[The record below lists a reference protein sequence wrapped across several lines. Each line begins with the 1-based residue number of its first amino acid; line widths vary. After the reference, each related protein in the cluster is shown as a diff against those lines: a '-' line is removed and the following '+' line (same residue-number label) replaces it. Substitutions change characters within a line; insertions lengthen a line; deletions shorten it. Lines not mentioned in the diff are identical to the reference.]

1 MEHLNGSAMLVN
13 PPEDLLPINNAAL
26 GILISMMSQHGCMA
40 AESRLTALLTGL
52 NTTDQHQY
60 RLTMD
65 TERNR
70 WRTANPDKQFPPAP
84 VYLANNGEVIAA
96 VEQVKAEAPKS
107 EAVSVPT
114 QQAPQPDLPKQLPAI
129 FSLAL
134 PVSNPLVQR
143 KLQFSAASPVMPT
156 SKEHTSSAPATS
168 RATGSP
174 ERSWVEVA
182 AAVPA
187 SDPHMALGK
196 QMGTVIAG
204 AVAHHA
210 KAITATTKA
219 GVQRLEGLALTE
231 AANRGKLAL
240 ELAALSTRHD
250 ELCKEVRDKAFYAAP
265 PVQPPPAP
273 VATCDHAAHERRIT
287 RLEHSQA
294 QPAAPAPSPVI
305 PDAFQRRLEALEGA
319 PRSDA
324 PLTNTEY
331 ERRLSVLESYHAR
344 LEANSTNLGLHDGR
358 LLVLEAVR
366 TTRAEARL
374 AEQERISDI
383 EKEQIRQ
390 AQSLTLA
397 ITELAALQAVPA
409 VSWQYTP
416 SAQTIR
422 PEPAPSTGAIS
433 PSVLELLR
441 QSADVPLPDSPPSEE
456 QIVDRVQPPA
466 EIQPPQDFS
475 ADIQRLN
482 TTVGQALQH
491 LTDLS
496 REAARHNSVADEFIK
511 IRQEQEAFAE
521 KVLTDFTAIL
531 QQRTLVTDQTHS
543 HLQQQITAL
552 RGTTDYL
559 DAAIKHT
566 ASTADGLQG
575 AHNALVDEHNE
586 LKTNINGPWHAR
598 IVHDLNWQW
607 AQVKSIKDHMVG
619 PGWRTESGY
628 ESPRALDVDQNLLLQ
643 PKLMLEQAVMHI
655 TRPRSRPPTPQHQ
668 WGGANPLPHSVGSS
682 MLQLAAAPAGPEPDD
697 FLLEHNRALLP
708 YVALP
713 APIADASDAMEVE
726 GMRPDPHQ
734 AGPMS
739 YAVDA
744 SVASTTPT
752 ELVTRMATPESPARL
767 TWHTPQPHQPEMAYE
782 HVEHTTQIRV
792 ITSGGSSPL
801 IARVPVLNDD
811 LSPRGVYQVTEL
823 QRVFNDLDE
832 WAAEVNRN
840 KQPMASPGSDD
851 DTPSLVAQH
860 SNEAELQEDLVRYAA
875 KTRQTVAALA
885 KLKDSTN
892 GLTLAEQQE
901 LQAMTAEL
909 QQGDVEP
916 LPVAPSLPTPASP
929 PDAAKP
935 QPAATPKTKPAAT
948 PDRAKATTKTPPRG
962 MQAPTVDTWPEIH
975 PSLSARWLGTGEAS
989 FKDNRIYLT
998 REQQQ
1003 LHEQFF
1009 SRDPALVSLAQ
1020 DDPATRL
1027 HIFTAD
1033 NGSFVTPKRVMLD
1046 SGAHLMVLLSE
1057 TIANRMGLTWQE
1069 GTSPLKGVGGVGGS
1083 RGRADQ
1089 AVHVRLGGCPDADPS
1104 STAFQ
1109 GCYTL
1114 TCRPII
1120 MTDRLVQDIGHDVL
1134 LGQGFMRPCLGVID
1148 HLSERFSYS
1157 PAWMKHGCADFRVSV
1172 PCRMSKA
1179 KETPAI
1185 IAMLTGGEED
1195 PRNTTSSYCG
1205 GLDIHVKSGQP
1216 SRTAVPIAPGMPQTA
1231 IPKTVD
1237 YLHQRLQQSARNLED
1252 HQAAQRLVA
1261 RAQHT
1266 TTKTSP
1272 QVLEP
1277 QGVVYSVQ
1285 GLKQSGRLM
1294 DGLRLDL
1301 SGAPT
1306 HLMEQVASIKA
1317 QLRAELLQEL
1327 RGNVASTPARAPVP
1341 IPTED
1346 PIAAT
1351 VTQVPSTA
1359 PQTSAG
1365 KNHLPYEVHPDW
1377 LEQGACLSS
1386 RPAHHPGAHAPTAI
1400 VLGCIVAALPVAQA
1414 ACIHDHLA
1422 HAASWPASWI
1432 WGVLFAV
1439 VVTFSCMW
1447 IRGRPRS

>member
-1 MEHLNGSAMLVN
+1 MEHLNGSAVLIN
-13 PPEDLLPINNAAL
+13 PLEDLLPLNNAAL
-26 GILISMMSQHGCMA
+26 GVLISMMSQHGCLA
-40 AESRLTALLTGL
+40 AERRLTTLLTGL
-52 NTTDQHQY
+52 NNADQQQY
-60 RLTMD
+60 HLTMD

-70 WRTANPDKQFPPAP
+70 WRAANPDRKFPPAP
-84 VYLANNGEVIAA
+84 VHLDNNGEVI
-96 VEQVKAEAPKS
+96 VVTEPVKAKAPKP
-107 EAVSVPT
+107 EPITVPLRHE
-114 QQAPQPDLPKQLPAI
+114 PQPQELKQIPAI
-129 FSLAL
+129 FSLAP
-134 PVSNPLVQR
+134 PVSNPSVQR
-143 KLQFSAASPVMPT
+143 KLHFTTTSPTLPPAEGQAT
-156 SKEHTSSAPATS
+156 SAPATS
-168 RATGSP
+168 RATTLP

-187 SDPHMALGK
+187 GDPHMALGK
-196 QMGTVIAG
+196 QMGAVIAG

-210 KAITATTKA
+210 KGITATTKA

-231 AANRGKLAL
+231 AVNRGKLAT
-240 ELAALSTRHD
+240 ELAALSTKHD
-250 ELCKEVRDKAFYAAP
+250 KLCKEVRDKAFYAAP

-273 VATCDHAAHERRIT
+273 ASTCNHAAHERRISQ
-287 RLEHSQA
+287 LEQLQA
-294 QPAAPAPSPVI
+294 QPVAPAPAPMI

-319 PRSDA
+319 SRSDT
-324 PLTNTEY
+324 PLTNAEY
-331 ERRLSVLESYHAR
+331 ERRLGVLESYHAR
-344 LEANSTNLGLHDGR
+344 LEANSTNISLHDGR
-358 LLVLEAVR
+358 LLVLEAAR
-366 TTRAEARL
+366 TTQAEARL
-374 AEQERISDI
+374 VEQERINNI

-397 ITELAALQAVPA
+397 ISELAGLQAVPS
-409 VSWQYTP
+409 VSWQFTP
-416 SAQTIR
+416 PAHATVS
-422 PEPAPSTGAIS
+422 EPAPSTRVVS
-433 PSVLELLR
+433 PSVMELLR
-441 QSADVPLPDSPPSEE
+441 ESADVPLPDSPPSED
-456 QIVDRVQPPA
+456 QMACVVQPVA
-466 EIQPPQDFS
+466 AIQPPQDFS
-475 ADIQRLN
+475 ADIQRLDTN
-482 TTVGQALQH
+482 VNKALH
-491 LTDLS
+491 GLS
-496 REAARHNSVADEFIK
+496 VLSGEAARHNPVADEFIK
-511 IRQEQEAFAE
+511 LRQEQEAFAG
-521 KVLTDFTAIL
+521 KMLTDFSEIL
-531 QQRTLVTDQTHS
+531 QQRTVVNDQAHS

-552 RGTTDYL
+552 QGTTGHL
-559 DAAIKHT
+559 DEANKHT
-566 ASTADGLQG
+566 ANTVDGLQG

-586 LKTNINGPWHAR
+586 LKTNVNGPWHAR

-607 AQVKSIKDHMVG
+607 AQIKNIKDHIVG
-619 PGWRTESGY
+619 SGWRTESGY
-628 ESPRALDVDQNLLLQ
+628 ESPRALEVDQSLLLQ

-668 WGGANPLPHSVGSS
+668 WGGADPLPHSVGSS
-682 MLQLAAAPAGPEPDD
+682 MLQLGAAPVDLHHED
-697 FLLEHNRALLP
+697 FLLEDNRALLA
-708 YVALP
+708 YMASN
-713 APIADASDAMEVE
+713 APHEGANDAMDVE
-726 GMRPDPHQ
+726 GMRPDPHHV
-734 AGPMS
+734 GPMS

-752 ELVTRMATPESPARL
+752 DLVTRVATPESPARL
-767 TWHTPQPHQPEMAYE
+767 TWHTPQPHQPDVAYE
-782 HVEHTTQIRV
+782 HIEHTTQLRV
-792 ITSGGSSPL
+792 ITSGGSSPI
-801 IARVPVLNDD
+801 IARMPVLNDD

-840 KQPMASPGSDD
+840 KMQVPGPSIDD
-851 DTPSLVAQH
+851 DTPSLVMQH
-860 SNEAELQEDLVRYAA
+860 SSEAELQEDLVRYAA

-885 KLKDSTN
+885 KLKDSAN

-916 LPVAPSLPTPASP
+916 LPVASSLPTPASP
-929 PDAAKP
+929 VGATKP
-935 QPAATPKTKPAAT
+935 QSAAIPTTKPV
-948 PDRAKATTKTPPRG
+948 AKHKSAQSKAKTSPRG
-962 MQAPTVDTWPEIH
+962 VQAPTANAWPEIH
-975 PSLSARWLGTGEAS
+975 PSLSARWLGTGEAN

-998 REQQQ
+998 QEQQQ

-1033 NGSFVTPKRVMLD
+1033 NGAFVTPKRVMLD

-1089 AVHVRLGGCPDADPS
+1089 AVHVRLGGCPDINPT
-1104 STAFQ
+1104 STTFQ

-1120 MTDRLVQDIGHDVL
+1120 MTERLVQDIGHDVL

-1179 KETPAI
+1179 KEGPAI

-1195 PRNTTSSYCG
+1195 PSNTTGSYCG
-1205 GLDIHVKSGQP
+1205 GLDIHVKGGQP
-1216 SRTAVPIAPGMPQTA
+1216 ARAAVPIAPGMPQSA

-1252 HQAAQRLVA
+1252 HQAAQRLVS

-1266 TTKTSP
+1266 TPRTP

-1317 QLRAELLQEL
+1317 QLRTELLQEL
-1327 RGNVASTPARAPVP
+1327 RSNVAPATARAPTP
-1341 IPTED
+1341 APAED
-1346 PIAAT
+1346 PVAAT
-1351 VTQVPSTA
+1351 VTQVPSA
-1359 PQTSAG
+1359 MPRTSAVMS
-1365 KNHLPYEVHPDW
+1365 HLPYKVHPDW

-1386 RPAHHPGAHAPTAI
+1386 RPVHHPGAHAPTAI
-1400 VLGCIVAALPVAQA
+1400 VLGCIMAALPVAQA
-1414 ACIHDHLA
+1414 AGIHDHLTNA
-1422 HAASWPASWI
+1422 AWWHASWV
-1432 WGVLFAV
+1432 WGTLLVTIM
-1439 VVTFSCMW
+1439 TFSCVLVRW
-1447 IRGRPRS
+1447 RPRS